1 MWMVT
6 GLACHSVS
14 FPHLDLAANAHD
26 RAGERRVDD
35 AWLEARWA
43 DPESRVLVVAGT
55 RIRPVDGAVRWLAS
69 ADAAYDGT
77 RVLLGERD
85 GRTWF
90 ALIVEPDDAPGDR
103 GEWVGLRALLP
114 RLAGSD
120 GPGGDLSEAPLVFHA
135 MGMAEWHW
143 ATRFCPRCGGPLESR
158 LAGAELVCTSC
169 GKAQFPRTD
178 PAVIMA
184 ITHGEPGTDDEGL
197 LLGRQSVWP
206 EGRYSTLAGFLEPGE
221 TLEDAVRREVWEE
234 VGVRVGEVTYFGN
247 QPWPLPASLMLGFLG
262 RAESREIVVDGKEIE
277 DARWF
282 TRAQMRA
289 EAAAGSLV
297 LPGGVS
303 ISRSL
308 VEHWYGGPLL
318 GSW

>member
-1 MWMVT
+1 M
-6 GLACHSVS
+6 G

-26 RAGERRVDD
+26 RAGERRLDD
-35 AWLEARWA
+35 AWLDERWR
-43 DPESRVLVVAGT
+43 DPATRVLLVAGT
-55 RIRPVDGAVRWLAS
+55 RIRPMDGAIPWLAP
-69 ADAAYDGT
+69 ADAAYDGR

-90 ALIVEPDDAPGDR
+90 ALLVDPDDAPGER
-103 GEWVGLRALLP
+103 GEWVGVRAVLP
-114 RLAGSD
+114 YLAD
-120 GPGGDLSEAPLVFHA
+120 GELTEAPLVFHA
-135 MGMAEWHW
+135 IGMAEWHW
-143 ATRFCPRCGGPLESR
+143 ATRFCPRCGGPLEPR
-158 LAGAELVCTSC
+158 LAGAELVCAAC

-184 ITHGEPGTDDEGL
+184 VTHGEPGSGDEAL
-197 LLGRQSVWP
+197 LLGRQEAWP

-247 QPWPLPASLMLGFLG
+247 QPWPLPASLMLGFLA
-262 RAESREIVVDGKEIE
+262 RAETRDINVDGREIE

-282 TRAQMRA
+282 TRAQMREEA
-289 EAAAGSLV
+289 EDGGLV

-308 VEHWYGGPLL
+308 VEHWYGGPLP

>member
-1 MWMVT
+1 M
-6 GLACHSVS
+6 S

-26 RAGERRVDD
+26 RAGERRLDD
-35 AWLEARWA
+35 DWLDERWG
-43 DPESRVLVVAGT
+43 DPETRVLVVAGT
-55 RIRPVDGAVRWLAS
+55 RIRPVDGAVPWVAPD
-69 ADAAYDGT
+69 DAAYDGR

-90 ALIVEPDDAPGDR
+90 ALIVDPADAPGER
-103 GEWVGLRALLP
+103 GEWVGIRAVLP
-114 RLAGSD
+114 YLAH
-120 GPGGDLSEAPLVFHA
+120 GDVTEAPLVFHA
-135 MGMAEWHW
+135 IGMAEWHW
-143 ATRFCPRCGGPLESR
+143 ATRFCPRCGGSLEPR
-158 LAGAELVCTSC
+158 LAGAELVCTAC

-184 ITHGEPGTDDEGL
+184 ITHGQPGSDDEEL
-197 LLGRQSVWP
+197 LLGRQDSWP
-206 EGRYSTLAGFLEPGE
+206 TGRYSTLAGFLEPGE

-234 VGVRVGEVTYFGN
+234 VGIRVGEVTYFGN

-262 RAESREIVVDGKEIE
+262 RAETREIKVDGREIE

-282 TRAQMRA
+282 NRAQMRSGA
-289 EAAAGSLV
+289 ENGDLV

-308 VEHWYGGPLL
+308 VEHWYGGPLP